1 MLKYNIINDW
11 NLIPIYFYNDYKFL
25 KLPSNSFPSL
35 HNRAITRS

>member
-11 NLIPIYFYNDYKFL
+11 NLIPRYFYNDYKFL